1 MAKINLLP
9 WREELRKQRQQD
21 FLMAMGGAVVLT
33 CVLFGLVYLHIEN
46 MKEYQQK
53 RNDMVQHEI
62 DDVEKKIKEIED
74 IEKKK
79 TTLNTKI
86 DLIKDLQASRPKIVH
101 VFDELRRIT
110 PVGVHL
116 VSLEQKGGDI
126 TITGK
131 AETNAKVSDYMKAV
145 ESSQWLTSPNLK
157 FVKGFGLQDI
167 KGQLKDFILQVKQ
180 KEDKKEDKKDAKD
193 ANKDSKA
200 TENKPAEAAGAK

>member
-9 WREELRKQRQQD
+9 WREELRKQRQQE
-21 FLMAMGGAVVLT
+21 FLMAMGGSVLLT
-33 CVLFGLVYLHIEN
+33 CVLFGLVYLHIEG

-53 RNDMVQHEI
+53 RNEMVQHEI
-62 DDVEKKIKEIED
+62 DEVEKKIKEIKD
-74 IEKKK
+74 IENKKEA
-79 TTLNTKI
+79 LNKKI

-116 VSLEQKGGDI
+116 LSVDQKNGDI

-145 ESSQWLTSPNLK
+145 EVSKWLTAPNLK
-157 FVKGFGLQDI
+157 FVKGFGLQEV
-167 KGQLKDFILQVKQ
+167 KGQLKEFTLQVKQ
-180 KEDKKEDKKDAKD
+180 VEEKKEEKKADKAADI
-193 ANKDSKA
+193 
-200 TENKPAEAAGAK
+200 KPEQTAGAK

>member
-9 WREELRKQRQQD
+9 WREDLRKQRQQD
-21 FLMAMGGAVVLT
+21 FLIALGGSVLLT
-33 CVLFGLVYLHIEN
+33 CILFGLVYLHIEG

-62 DDVEKKIKEIED
+62 DDVMKKIKEIED

-79 TTLNTKI
+79 ETLNTKI
-86 DLIKDLQASRPKIVH
+86 DLIKGLQESRPKIVR
-101 VFDELRRIT
+101 VFDELRKIT

-116 VSLEQKGGDI
+116 VSVDQKGGDI

-145 ESSQWLTSPNLK
+145 EGSQWLTAPNLK
-157 FVKGFGLQDI
+157 FVKGFGLQEI
-167 KGQLKDFILQVKQ
+167 KGQLKDFTLQVKQ
-180 KEDKKEDKKDAKD
+180 KEEKKEEKKQE
-193 ANKDSKA
+193 KA
-200 TENKPAEAAGAK
+200 AENKPAETTGAK